1 MSLSNPKSISDDN
14 FRDQLDFINDIP
26 IDAFDQNNGGD
37 QFYEAVLNTLNI
49 ELPNSATGAVY
60 FTFSEYKLDNTDFK
74 LDFSQVKGEVFHIKK
89 ASNLRQLLQEA
100 WLKYG
105 VNFDR
110 SVWIANLDL
119 GTDGCLYVFLESHKW
134 GLISFKNTSL
144 FKSLLSNGYEINIL
158 SNYYISFESDQ
169 FLVKFYFNYEPFL
182 LGIEF
187 ENQESGSIN
196 AKLDANLKKEI
207 VKFLPDLI
215 SWDVAPASYRRSMF
229 FIKFDDPEYFHLLP
243 LFIKA
248 SDDEFKLPLKSIS
261 HLYQS
266 KKLVQCKRSNDPLE
280 VQLFQAINEAE
291 NFVYD
296 KDSSITHINEP
307 GEIFGKVPTYELY
320 HVRSNGKKYPSQIY
334 IWSLEVSD
342 SNLICS
348 YTLRQ
353 LTEQQIF
360 NWECQAE

>member
-1 MSLSNPKSISDDN
+1 MSHSNSKSISDDN
-14 FRDQLDFINDIP
+14 FRHQLDFINDIP
-26 IDAFDQNNGGD
+26 IEAFDQNNSGD
-37 QFYEAVLNTLNI
+37 QFYEAVLNTLHI
-49 ELPNSATGAVY
+49 ELPNSATGEVC
-60 FTFSEYKLDNTDFK
+60 FTFSEYKLDNIDLK
-74 LDFSQVKGEVFHIKK
+74 LDFSQVNGEVFHIKK

-110 SVWIANLDL
+110 SVWITNLDL
-119 GTDGCLYVFLESHKW
+119 GTNGCLYVFLESNRW
-134 GLISFKNTSL
+134 GLTSFENTSL
-144 FKSLLSNGYEINIL
+144 FNSLLTNGYEIIVS
-158 SNYYISFESDQ
+158 SNYFISFESDQ
-169 FLVKFYFNYEPFL
+169 FFVKFFFNYEPFL

-187 ENQESGSIN
+187 ENQESSSID
-196 AKLDANLKKEI
+196 AKLDAKLKNEI
-207 VKFLPDLI
+207 LKFIPDLI
-215 SWDVAPASYRRSMF
+215 SWDVAPAYYRHSML

-243 LFIKA
+243 LFIKS

-261 HLYQS
+261 FFYQS
-266 KKLVQCKRSNDPLE
+266 KKLVQCKRSKDPLE
-280 VQLFQAINEAE
+280 VQLFQVINEAE

-307 GEIFGKVPTYELY
+307 GEIFGNVPTYELY